1 MGGDSSVL
9 YLPIGEHF
17 SARRPDP
24 LQETPGSL
32 VSSRQRMPFL
42 GDDDDGSS
50 PKMIFFGDLFGRS
63 KWHNGAVV
71 FFGHRVHI
79 KVSRVQTHPSQGFSS
94 LDLGGGGAGCVAQGL
109 FLRQFFF
116 RYFKAF

>member
-1 MGGDSSVL
+1 
-9 YLPIGEHF
+9 
-17 SARRPDP
+17 
-24 LQETPGSL
+24 
-32 VSSRQRMPFL
+32 MPFL

-71 FFGHRVHI
+71 FFWASGSH
-79 KVSRVQTHPSQGFSS
+79 KGFQGSDTSKSGVFKF
-94 LDLGGGGAGCVAQGL
+94 GPRGGGAGCVAQGL

-116 RYFKAF
+116 FRYFKAF